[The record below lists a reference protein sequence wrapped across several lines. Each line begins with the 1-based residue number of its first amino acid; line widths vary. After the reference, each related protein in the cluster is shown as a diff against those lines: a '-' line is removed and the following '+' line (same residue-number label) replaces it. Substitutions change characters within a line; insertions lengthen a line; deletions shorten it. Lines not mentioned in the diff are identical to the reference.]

1 MNIQQ
6 TIFTINGLTCR
17 INVNDKSNSTYP
29 KFVQTSSFSNS
40 TSIIDYSVFLN
51 LSLYL
56 KIPDGDKEVTSS
68 ESFTVSFFDMYE
80 LQFKFK
86 QLLNTLQS
94 DFYEEIEHID
104 RGLMLHIK
112 PEFAKPIIVTNTTKK
127 NQLGFLPIIT
137 YNRKLDTYTP
147 KVKVLINRD
156 DIGVNFT
163 IDRMVSILF
172 ALINIDLHVYAINII
187 NTAYSSKAYNKRLV
201 DEGQKSVSIK

>member
-80 LQFKFK
+80 
-86 QLLNTLQS
+86 
-94 DFYEEIEHID
+94 
-104 RGLMLHIK
+104 
-112 PEFAKPIIVTNTTKK
+112 
-127 NQLGFLPIIT
+127 
-137 YNRKLDTYTP
+137 
-147 KVKVLINRD
+147 
-156 DIGVNFT
+156 
-163 IDRMVSILF
+163 
-172 ALINIDLHVYAINII
+172 
-187 NTAYSSKAYNKRLV
+187 
-201 DEGQKSVSIK
+201 